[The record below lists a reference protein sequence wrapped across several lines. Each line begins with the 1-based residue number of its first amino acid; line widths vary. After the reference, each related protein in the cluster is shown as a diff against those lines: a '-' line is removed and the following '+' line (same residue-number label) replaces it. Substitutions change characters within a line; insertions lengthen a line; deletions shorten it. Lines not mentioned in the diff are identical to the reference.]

1 LSGATKKIWS
11 EGGEFGL
18 SVTQRAPD
26 TTRAR
31 RVEYDRLNQHY
42 FPEHQPAELILHSMG
57 VMQAFGSVAAD
68 DFLIDMNQLFGRFAH
83 RKPRSSLRL
92 TELMFEPKG

>member
-1 LSGATKKIWS
+1 MLHYSL
-11 EGGEFGL
+11 GL
-18 SVTQRAPD
+18 SVTQGAPD

-42 FPEHQPAELILHSMG
+42 FPDEQPAELILHGMG
-57 VMQAFGSVAAD
+57 VTQAFRSVAAD
-68 DFLIDMNQLFGRFAH
+68 HFLISMNRLFERFAH
-83 RKPRSSLRL
+83 RKPGSSLRL